1 MDDLELIVKEA
12 QQGSATAIEALVI
25 ALQGRI
31 YSYAVKFFWNP
42 QDAEEA
48 TQEAFIKI
56 ITRLESFRG
65 ESKFS
70 TWAYKVASNHFLN
83 MKQVKTF
90 PKISFETFED
100 GLGKGLNHIDQS
112 PLVVAD
118 NTLVFEA
125 KAGCSLAML
134 QCLDHQ
140 SRLVYVLGE
149 VLEFSSKEGAF
160 ILDISDDDFRQKLH
174 RSRHSLHAFMN
185 KNCGLV
191 SKKANCR
198 CSKQVAP
205 AIQIGKIKPQN
216 LLFNDFI
223 EPDEVERQIDSL
235 LKEVEVFHLTNK
247 TKKNLQIAKHI
258 KSVLAISIKSGKRQ

>member
-90 PKISFETFED
+90 PQISFENFEV
-100 GLGKGLNHIDQS
+100 GLEKGLAHYDQS
-112 PLVVAD
+112 PQVAAEKA
-118 NTLVFEA
+118 LVFEA

-160 ILDISDDDFRQKLH
+160 ILDMSDVDFRQKLH
-174 RSRHSLHAFMN
+174 RSRERLHAFMK

-191 SKKANCR
+191 SKKANCK
-198 CSKQVAP
+198 CSKQVSP
-205 AIQIGKIKPQN
+205 AIQMGKIEPQN
-216 LLFNDFI
+216 LLFSDFI
-223 EPDEVERQIDSL
+223 APDEIERQIDTL

-247 TKKNLQIAKHI
+247 TAKNLQIAKHI
-258 KSVLAISIKSGKRQ
+258 KSILAVSIKSEKRQ